1 MTTTTFT
8 GLLCRLVSSGDFRI
22 IHERLASFSNSSYR
36 NSCQENASFCFELIK
51 LHATLQGQ
59 LFQLLELCCSEG
71 GICGGSQVLINRL
84 LPWLRVGSPTVR
96 IFSKEEDTILEKY
109 KWKVEGMQEDWNV
122 SKTGAAD
129 VRLKLSQMKHQ
140 LESKESQLKQQFQEI
155 IELKR
160 ENSELHERLHKY
172 MLETVTATESYKG
185 LSQTLA
191 KPAFFS
197 RSIQLEPPP
206 AKLVERFS
214 ELYNDDRLKT
224 VKALKEMP
232 DKSVAERMI
241 YFTVEECFRVSK
253 TEQRKMRSR
262 MKQALQTANL
272 DEGEVQFVAVN
283 DVAEKYTKKNIE
295 LHETEFFIPDVI
307 KSLYR
312 NSMASLH
319 IPGNE
324 KILVQFIREVLRVA
338 WDLVSLDPPIDLPT
352 SHEGDIIDETRYRR
366 TYDSEFSASTVQYF
380 VWPALVRDG
389 SVVSKGEVVT
399 KRLFSPRIRKVT
411 TSTSSPGSA
420 ELFSSRKDVG
430 FASLPSSWKLQSFE
444 IPP

>member
-1 MTTTTFT
+1 
-8 GLLCRLVSSGDFRI
+8 
-22 IHERLASFSNSSYR
+22 
-36 NSCQENASFCFELIK
+36 
-51 LHATLQGQ
+51 
-59 LFQLLELCCSEG
+59 
-71 GICGGSQVLINRL
+71 VLINRL

-129 VRLKLSQMKHQ
+129 LRLKLRQMKHQ
-140 LESKESQLKQQFQEI
+140 LESKESQLKYQFQEI

-185 LSQTLA
+185 LSQTLTKA
-191 KPAFFS
+191 AFFS
-197 RSIQLEPPP
+197 RSIQLEPRP

-262 MKQALQTANL
+262 MKQALQTATL
-272 DEGEVQFVAVN
+272 DVGEVQSVAMN

-319 IPGNE
+319 IPSNE

-352 SHEGDIIDETRYRR
+352 SREGDIIDETRYRR

-420 ELFSSRKDVG
+420 ELFSSSKDVS
-430 FASLPSSWKLQSFE
+430 FASLPSSWKLAQSFE
-444 IPP
+444 IPS